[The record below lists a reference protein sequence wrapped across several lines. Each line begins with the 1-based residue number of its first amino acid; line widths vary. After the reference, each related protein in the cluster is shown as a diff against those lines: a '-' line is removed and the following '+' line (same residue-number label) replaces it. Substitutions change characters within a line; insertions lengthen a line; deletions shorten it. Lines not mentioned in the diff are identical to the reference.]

1 MGKAGF
7 HAHHLARHFGL
18 SSAPA
23 AIPAGK
29 VVPLV
34 SDLAHRH
41 VFFLLFYLRL
51 PLEKRTF
58 AVSERIG
65 SKIFLRMKKIL
76 EVLSYGPGDI
86 RFKTDFH
93 PPLNPNTLQDVLIGA
108 MHSMSTQLWGGDET
122 SVLAMIRMLA
132 VADLAL
138 SVNRPDMVRFLDKQS
153 KVMGQIFKEAT
164 QEMVRQ
170 GKAVVFPPNVLP
182 SAIKS

>member
-1 MGKAGF
+1 
-7 HAHHLARHFGL
+7 
-18 SSAPA
+18 
-23 AIPAGK
+23 
-29 VVPLV
+29 
-34 SDLAHRH
+34 
-41 VFFLLFYLRL
+41 
-51 PLEKRTF
+51 
-58 AVSERIG
+58 
-65 SKIFLRMKKIL
+65 MKKIL
-76 EVLSYGPGDI
+76 EVRSYGPGDI

-93 PPLNPNTLQDVLIGA
+93 PPLNPKTLQDVLIGA

-153 KVMGQIFKEAT
+153 KVMGQVFKEAT